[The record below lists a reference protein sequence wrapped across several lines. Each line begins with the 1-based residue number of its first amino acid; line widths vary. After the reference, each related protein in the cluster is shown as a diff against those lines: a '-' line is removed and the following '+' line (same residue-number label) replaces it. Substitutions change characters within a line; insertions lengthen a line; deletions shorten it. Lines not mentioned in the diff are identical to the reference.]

1 MSAGLLLKV
10 VEVAGTVLGTLA
22 FALVTYW
29 KMRER
34 KLIKEKGLADNPE
47 RCGQHEAR
55 LNALEERI
63 GREMDLNHE
72 AHEKIFEELKA
83 LSVDIARLSRNGNGG
98 GAK

>member
-1 MSAGLLLKV
+1 MNAGLLLKIAEV
-10 VEVAGTVLGTLA
+10 VGTVLGALA

-55 LNALEERI
+55 LNALEDRI

-72 AHEKIFEELKA
+72 AHEKIFDQLKA
-83 LSVDIARLSRNGNGG
+83 LSVEIARLSRHGG